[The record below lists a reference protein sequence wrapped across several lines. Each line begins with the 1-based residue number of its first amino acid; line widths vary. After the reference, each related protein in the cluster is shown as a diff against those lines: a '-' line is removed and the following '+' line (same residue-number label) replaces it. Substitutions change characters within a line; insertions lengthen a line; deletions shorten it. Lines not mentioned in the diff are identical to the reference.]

1 MKISTGKGELPIR
14 YSFNTLRKI
23 GDDLGMS
30 MNEMLEF
37 DLMNR
42 KMSDVFTFVL
52 HGFKEG
58 ARFEKIDCAVNDIDD
73 IGDMLDEDPTI
84 LAKSME
90 AFGEDM
96 KVMSDAGA
104 SKKK

>member
-1 MKISTGKGELPIR
+1 MRIETDKGSLPIR

-23 GDDLGMS
+23 GDDLDMS

-58 ARFEKIDCAVNDIDD
+58 ARFEKEECKVDSLDD
-73 IGDMLDEDPTI
+73 IGELLDGDPQI
-84 LAKSME
+84 LAKAMLQF
-90 AFGEDM
+90 AEDM
-96 KVMSDAGA
+96 KAVSGGQE